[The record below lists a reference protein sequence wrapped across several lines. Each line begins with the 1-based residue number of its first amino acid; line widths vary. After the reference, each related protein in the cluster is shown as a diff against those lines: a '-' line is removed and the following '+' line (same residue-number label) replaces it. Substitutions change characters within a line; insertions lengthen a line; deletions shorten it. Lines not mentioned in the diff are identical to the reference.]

1 MLPWRAL
8 PGVLAWRALPGVLAW
23 RTPWRACL
31 DNDKITQDFCY
42 KQELLYVDVVHIYI
56 QCRKKSTG
64 RVWVLII
71 NKGSADSVL
80 SSNRVQYS
88 T

>member
-1 MLPWRAL
+1 MQ
-8 PGVLAWRALPGVLAW
+8 
-23 RTPWRACL
+23 
-31 DNDKITQDFCY
+31 NFCY
-42 KQELLYVDVVHIYI
+42 KQELLYVDVVHIYNVV
-56 QCRKKSTG
+56 KKSTG
-64 RVWVLII
+64 GVWVLNI